1 MSVDAKNP
9 LLRVPAVIN
18 PYRTSAILL
27 KNRLLWDLRWES
39 WCSRRKIKKW
49 HNKHLGEK
57 AVIVCN
63 GPSLLETNFDLLEG
77 VFTFGLNKIDL
88 LFDKSSFRP
97 SCIVAVNQFVIEQNS
112 DFYNATAI
120 PLFLDSIA
128 MQCVSPKSNIAY
140 LHSSAGLGFAQDCSM
155 SVLQGHTVTFVAMQI
170 AFHMGFKEVALIGC
184 DHSFADRGPANA
196 VAVSGETDANHFDP
210 NYFAGGTKWN
220 LPDLFE
226 SEVAYTRAKNMY
238 HAHGRKIINATQGG
252 KLDLFERSS
261 LLEFVTSAG

>member
-9 LLRVPAVIN
+9 LLSVPAVIN

-27 KNRLLWDLRWES
+27 KNRLLWDLRPES
-39 WCSRRKIKKW
+39 WRSRRKIRKW
-49 HNKHLGEK
+49 HNKYIGEK

-63 GPSLLETNFDLLEG
+63 GPSLLETNLDLLEG

-97 SCIVAVNQFVIEQNS
+97 SCIVAVNEFVIEQNTG
-112 DFYNATAI
+112 FYNATEI

-128 MQCVSPKSNIAY
+128 MRRVTPKSNIAY
-140 LHSSAGLGFAQDCSM
+140 LHSSTGLGFAQDCSM
-155 SVLQGHTVTFVAMQI
+155 SILQGHTVTFVAMQI
-170 AFHMGFKEVALIGC
+170 AFHMGFQEVALIGC
-184 DHSFADRGPANA
+184 DHSFADSGPANA
-196 VAVSGETDANHFDP
+196 VGVSGKTDTNHFDP
-210 NYFAGGTKWN
+210 NYFAGGTHWN
-220 LPDLFE
+220 FPDLFE

-238 HAHGRKIINATQGG
+238 QAHGRKLINATEGG

-261 LLEFVTSAG
+261 LLDFVQSTD